1 MKQPGIFIVEDDRQI
16 QTFLKFVLEKENY
29 ICFQA
34 ESGTSGLEILSRES
48 PDVILLDLG
57 LPDLDG
63 MILIQKIRQNS
74 DIPILVISARDQD
87 EEKALALDLG
97 ADDYLTKPFSATE
110 LLARIRTAIRHSQPR
125 QKNSPAFKVG
135 NLELNTESH
144 KVSLNGKEI
153 HLTPLEFKL
162 LETFHESRQGFNGTD
177 DHSKCLWDSLFPGY
191 KSAANLNGRT
201 KTKDRTGS
209 RPSHLYSDRNWCRIS
224 PGGWVKP
231 SGLKIHADFQEQ
243 RAAPVIAKKASGSRP
258 FQAKEAESAGRDLK
272 KSAAGK

>member
-1 MKQPGIFIVEDDRQI
+1 MKQPSILVVEDDRQI

-48 PDVILLDLG
+48 LDVILLDLG

-63 MILIQKIRQNS
+63 MILIQKIRQDS

-87 EEKALALDLG
+87 EEKASALDLG

-125 QKNSPAFKVG
+125 QKNSPAFKAG

-162 LETFHESRQGFNGTD
+162 LETFFMN
-177 DHSKCLWDSLFPGY
+177 PGKVLTAQMIIQNVY
-191 KSAANLNGRT
+191 GIHYSQDTRALRT
-201 KTKDRTGS
+201 LMAGLRRKIEPD
-209 RPSHLYSDRNWCRIS
+209 
-224 PGGWVKP
+224 PGHPIYILTEIGV
-231 SGLKIHADFQEQ
+231 GYRLAD
-243 RAAPVIAKKASGSRP
+243 G
-258 FQAKEAESAGRDLK
+258 
-272 KSAAGK
+272 

>member
-162 LETFHESRQGFNGTD
+162 LETFFMN
-177 DHSKCLWDSLFPGY
+177 PGKVLTAQMIIQNVY
-191 KSAANLNGRT
+191 GIHYSQDTRALRT
-201 KTKDRTGS
+201 LMAGLRRKIEPD
-209 RPSHLYSDRNWCRIS
+209 
-224 PGGWVKP
+224 PGHPIYILTEIGV
-231 SGLKIHADFQEQ
+231 GYRLAD
-243 RAAPVIAKKASGSRP
+243 G
-258 FQAKEAESAGRDLK
+258 
-272 KSAAGK
+272 